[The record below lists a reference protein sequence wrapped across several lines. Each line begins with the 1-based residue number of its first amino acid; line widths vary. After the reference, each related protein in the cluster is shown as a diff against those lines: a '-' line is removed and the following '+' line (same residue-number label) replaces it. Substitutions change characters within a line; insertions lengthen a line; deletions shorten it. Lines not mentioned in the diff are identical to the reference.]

1 MLQST
6 AGPLFLEMKLLS
18 ALNMKL
24 RQCLTY
30 EMLWSRYLF
39 QLFERHQV
47 LGRLMGNGGEKF
59 KFILFSLI
67 LTSNL
72 WRFTDG
78 CHNWLI
84 DYEVLDSGFLCP
96 WVCLTYKKKG
106 YVLVKVKISWDTGG
120 FHKMFTWLT
129 WICFKLCFVPHFS
142 STFWTLQI
150 HYVLSCFKSMSS
162 LPIKE
167 NSELLRGGK
176 KGKTSGKLF
185 WIEIWL
191 FVFLLGG
198 VPFITL
204 VQTFHCSCKLYLEAF
219 INFFFGRQELLE
231 LIVEL

>member
-1 MLQST
+1 MENAKYRWVNGATVKWVKNLKPYTSHLPDIQFVLYALIIYINKFMLQST

-24 RQCLTY
+24 HQCLTY

-96 WVCLTYKKKG
+96 WVCLTYQKKG
-106 YVLVKVKISWDTGG
+106 YVSVKVKISWDTGG
-120 FHKMFTWLT
+120 FHKMFTIYIYGRRDLVD
-129 WICFKLCFVPHFS
+129 ID
-142 STFWTLQI
+142 
-150 HYVLSCFKSMSS
+150 
-162 LPIKE
+162 
-167 NSELLRGGK
+167 
-176 KGKTSGKLF
+176 LF
-185 WIEIWL
+185 
-191 FVFLLGG
+191 
-198 VPFITL
+198 
-204 VQTFHCSCKLYLEAF
+204 
-219 INFFFGRQELLE
+219 
-231 LIVEL
+231 